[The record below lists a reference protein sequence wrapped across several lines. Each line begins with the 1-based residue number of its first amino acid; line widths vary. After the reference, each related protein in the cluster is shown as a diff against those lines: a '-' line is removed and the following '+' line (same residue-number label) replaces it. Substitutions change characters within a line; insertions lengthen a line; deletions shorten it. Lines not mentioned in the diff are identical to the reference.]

1 MRPHPTLNLSRWKKW
16 CKEKGV
22 LFSSPKEESSFMFLS
37 KIDILISNESA
48 IHLDAAMSRVRSIIY
63 NMSNSPFNDVYGY
76 RENNLAPFFCNLN
89 DVYHYIIDR
98 TDISNNEITKYYN
111 SSFGTSYERN
121 LASVLAY
128 MIHCILTGK
137 EADFNRK
144 YGFKPILSSA
154 DLNVFTI
161 TE

>member
-1 MRPHPTLNLSRWKKW
+1 
-16 CKEKGV
+16 
-22 LFSSPKEESSFMFLS
+22 MFLS